1 MGRAAICAAAA
12 SARRA
17 TCHRRTHAG
26 RSLSDSIS
34 LGPGREFDVIRDLV
48 ARWGSAAR
56 GIGDDAAVLDVPA
69 GSRLV
74 ASTDATVENVHFR
87 REWLSPADV
96 GYRAATAALSDLA
109 AMAATPIAMLVAIS
123 VPERWRTSVGAIAEG
138 IGEASRA
145 FNAPITGGNLTS
157 GSELALTVT
166 VLGHSS
172 HPLRRDGVSVGDSV
186 YVTGTLGGPRC
197 AIAAWETGRDPRPE
211 HRARFVH
218 PTARIREARWL
229 ADHGAVAAID
239 VSDGLISDLRHLAAA
254 SHVDICVELDAI
266 PTIEGAAVQ
275 DAAQSGE
282 EYELVIAVRRPIDEH
297 AFAAA
302 FGAPLTRIGVATAP
316 MNDASDVRLRAH
328 GTFVDLPRGHDHF
341 SG

>member
-1 MGRAAICAAAA
+1 
-12 SARRA
+12 
-17 TCHRRTHAG
+17 
-26 RSLSDSIS
+26 LSDSIS

-48 ARWGSAAR
+48 TRWGSAAR
-56 GIGDDAAVLDVPA
+56 GIGDDAAVLDVPT

-87 REWLSPADV
+87 RAWLSPSDI

-109 AMAATPIAMLVAIS
+109 AMAATPIAMLVAMCI
-123 VPERWRTSVGAIAEG
+123 PDGWRASVGQIAEG

-145 FNAPITGGNLTS
+145 FDAPITGGNLTN

-166 VLGHSS
+166 VLGHSP
-172 HPLRRDGVSVGDSV
+172 HPLRRDTVSVGDKV
-186 YVTGTLGGPRC
+186 YVTGTLGGPHC
-197 AIAAWETGRDPRPE
+197 AIAAWENGHDPRPE

-218 PTARIREARWL
+218 PTARIAEARWL

-254 SHVDICVELDAI
+254 SGVDIGIELDAI
-266 PTIEGAAVQ
+266 PAVSGASVQ

-282 EYELVIAVRRPIDEH
+282 EYEIVVAAHAPIDEH

-302 FGAPLTRIGVATAP
+302 FGAPLTRIGVATTPVNGAP
-316 MNDASDVRLRAH
+316 EVRLRSH
-328 GTFVDLPRGHDHF
+328 GKFVDLPSGHDHF
-341 SG
+341 SR